1 MRKLYAFLFTAFLIF
16 AAASRT
22 AAQNYTFTTSAG
34 NAIVPGTTL
43 EPGSSGDDLT
53 VLITLP
59 FSYSAYNVAYTQVR
73 ASSNGNLQFT
83 GAGNSS
89 FSNTCPLPTTTTLGF
104 PDFMPHWDDLHT
116 GRAAGQGIY
125 TSTSGVAPNR
135 IFNIEWRGELFT
147 GSGNIVNFEARLFE
161 GQQRVDFI
169 YGTVTN
175 NGSSASIGVQGAVGP
190 TTLFTSF
197 SCNTASLSS
206 GLGISFVLAAP
217 CSGVPSPGFITG
229 PAGIICPGTATALTL
244 NGYTTGGTITLQWAS
259 SATSGGPYTPIAGAT
274 NPIYNFTAAA
284 TRYYICTVTCGASGF
299 AANTTEFAVNV
310 DGIRHSSSSATPP
323 VSCAPGNVAI
333 TATAAD
339 GVVPSGFAVVANSGT
354 INLPIVDNSTVNSVI
369 AVPALNISSAANLRV
384 RINATHTWVGDVTF
398 RLTSPCGITF
408 LFDRPGLNPPG
419 TCCGSS
425 SDLIA
430 GGYVFDVNA
439 ATAFPENPPN
449 PVPLGTYRPT
459 DAFGAAN
466 NNWAAITF
474 PCNAPAGNWTL
485 SVSDGATGDQGVLI
499 DWQILTFSNGV
510 YTHTLTGPGT
520 ITQNPSTGPNNST
533 GNFSVSGLPAGNHVF
548 NFTSTDMLG
557 CSVTTPINVTV
568 NPLPT
573 ILITPGPPATNNY
586 VFTTSNGNA
595 IVPGTS
601 LVPGSQGDDVS
612 ATIALPFTY
621 FVYGVPYN
629 SVNAISNGN
638 LQFNTANTSFSNTCP
653 LPTTTNLGATFMPH
667 WDDLWTLQAGEGI
680 YTSVSG
686 IAPNRIFNIEWRSS
700 YFPGSGTVSF
710 EARLFEGQQRVD
722 FIYGTI
728 TGSPGASAS
737 IGVQGAVAPTTQF
750 TSYSCNTA
758 SLSSGLGISF
768 VIPPPTICAG
778 EILRL
783 DAGALPG
790 VPQTL
795 NSGTV
800 INIPGSGS
808 TGNASP
814 YPGTINVSGYPTTGV
829 TVRSVTINNYDHTF
843 PDDVDLVLVSPTGTA
858 VILMSD
864 CGGSASATGQNFTF
878 LDGAPALAD
887 AAFNPTGTYRC
898 TNYGTPDN
906 FPAPGPGSLTQA
918 TPTLSS
924 FTGNPNGD
932 WKLYAVDD
940 LTLNAGLIGSWSI
953 TFNVPGP
960 VVFTQ
965 TAPVPPPNTMF
976 TDPGATI
983 PYTGTLTNTIWV
995 RPSVTTTYTVN
1006 GSLLGCNGSNSITVN
1021 VNQLPAITAQPTPA
1035 SQTVC
1040 PGFTVT
1046 YSVAAT
1052 GTGITYQWR
1061 KNGVN
1066 LVNGGFIN
1074 GVNTNTLVLS
1084 FVSAATS
1091 GTYDCVVSGTCAPPA
1106 VSSGAVLTVATAPT
1120 ITTQPANVTVCSGQ
1134 NASFSVVAA
1143 GTPAPN
1149 IYQWQL
1155 STDAGATWNNI
1166 LTGSAFTPTLTL
1178 TNVTVAMNGNRYRCI
1193 ITNFCGQNITTS
1205 SATLTVNATPT
1216 VVATDLFNQR
1226 VCLSDTLVSLVGTPS
1241 GGSWSGIGVS
1251 GFNFVPTATAVGTY
1265 VLTYTY
1271 TNAVGCTASDTT
1283 TVRVSSCPER
1293 QRLLS
1298 NDGVILYPNP
1308 NNGRFSIRI
1317 NSTLYNYLGMKV
1329 YDMTGRL
1336 VNGKVV
1342 KNGIDQALVSPVF
1355 SGLTYGRVIPID
1367 ISYLPSGTYL
1377 VKFYYDDGAR
1387 SSEKGFLVVIQR

>member
-16 AAASRT
+16 AAASRSE
-22 AAQNYTFTTSAG
+22 AQNYTFTTSAG

-43 EPGSSGDDLT
+43 EPGSQGDDVN

-59 FSYSAYNVAYTQVR
+59 FTYSVYNIPYTQVR

-83 GAGNSS
+83 GAGNNS
-89 FSNTCPLPTTTTLGF
+89 FSNTCPLPTATFNVQGGVV
-104 PDFMPHWDDLHT
+104 FMPHWDDLWT
-116 GRAAGQGIY
+116 AQAGGGIF
-125 TSTSGVAPNR
+125 TSVSGVAPNR
-135 IFNIEWRGELFT
+135 IFNIEWRASYFPGT
-147 GSGNIVNFEARLFE
+147 GTVSFEARLFE

-169 YGTVTN
+169 YGTIT
-175 NGSSASIGVQGAVGP
+175 GSPGGSATVGLQGGPTP

-229 PAGIICPGTATALTL
+229 PSGIICPGAATALTL
-244 NGYTTGGTITLQWAS
+244 NGYTTGGTIALQWAS
-259 SATSGGPYTPIAGAT
+259 SATSGGPYTPIAGA
-274 NPIYNFTAAA
+274 NSPIYNFTATA

-310 DGIRHSSSSATPP
+310 DGIRHVSVTPTP
-323 VSCAPGNVAI
+323 AVSCEPANVSI
-333 TATAAD
+333 TGTAAD

-354 INLPIVDNSTVNSVI
+354 INLPILDNATVNSVI

-384 RINATHTWVGDVTF
+384 RINATHTWVGDLTF
-398 RLTSPCGITF
+398 RLTSPCGITY

-419 TCCGSS
+419 TCCGSA

-430 GGYVFDVNA
+430 GGYVFDVSA
-439 ATAFPENPPN
+439 ATPFPENPPN
-449 PVPLGTYRPT
+449 PVPLGTYKPT
-459 DAFGAAN
+459 DAFGVAN
-466 NNWAAITF
+466 NTWAAIAF

-485 SVSDGATGDQGVLI
+485 SVSDGAFGDVGTLI

-557 CSVTTPINVTV
+557 CSVTTPVNVTV
-568 NPLPT
+568 NPLPS
-573 ILITPGPPATNNY
+573 ILITTTPSTTSTSTFSYTGPAVAIPDNTPAGVNIPLTVSGLTGPIADLNFRLDAASSGVCDATIGNTNASVDHTWNSDLIFRLTSPGGTTVTLINGRGGSGKNFCTVLLDDDGGFPATSTMTNAGAISGNFAPESPLS
-586 VFTTSNGNA
+586 VFDGQNGN
-595 IVPGTS
+595 GT
-601 LVPGSQGDDVS
+601 
-612 ATIALPFTY
+612 
-621 FVYGVPYN
+621 
-629 SVNAISNGN
+629 
-638 LQFNTANTSFSNTCP
+638 
-653 LPTTTNLGATFMPH
+653 
-667 WDDLWTLQAGEGI
+667 WTLNVSDNAGFDIG
-680 YTSVSG
+680 SLRRFSL
-686 IAPNRIFNIEWRSS
+686 IF
-700 YFPGSGTVSF
+700 
-710 EARLFEGQQRVD
+710 Q
-722 FIYGTI
+722 TI
-728 TGSPGASAS
+728 DPPV
-737 IGVQGAVAPTTQF
+737 I
-750 TSYSCNTA
+750 CN
-758 SLSSGLGISF
+758 
-768 VIPPPTICAG
+768 
-778 EILRL
+778 EQILRI

-795 NSGTV
+795 NSSTV
-800 INIPGSGS
+800 INIPGTGS

-814 YPGTINVSGYPTTGV
+814 YPGTINVSGYPTAGV
-829 TVRSVTINNYDHTF
+829 TVRSVSINNYDHTF

-878 LDGAPALAD
+878 RDGSPALAD
-887 AAFNPTGTYRC
+887 NSFNPTGTYRP

-906 FPAPGPGSLTQA
+906 FPAPGPGSLSQTN
-918 TPTLSS
+918 PTLSS
-924 FTGNPNGD
+924 FSGNPNGD

-940 LTLNAGLIGSWSI
+940 LTLNTGLIGSWSI

-960 VVFTQ
+960 VSFTQ
-965 TAPVPPPNTMF
+965 SPVSPNSMF
-976 TDPGATI
+976 TDPSATTA
-983 PYTGTLTNTIWV
+983 YTGTLVNTIWV
-995 RPSVTTTYTVN
+995 KPAVTTTYTVN
-1006 GSLLGCNGSNSITVN
+1006 GSLLGCNGTNSVTVT

-1035 SQTVC
+1035 SQNVC

-1046 YSVAAT
+1046 YSVTAT
-1052 GTGITYQWR
+1052 GTGLTYQWR

-1074 GVNTNTLVLS
+1074 GVTTNTLVLS

-1106 VSSGAVLTVATAPT
+1106 ISNGVVLTVATAPT
-1120 ITTQPANVTVCSGQ
+1120 ITTQPANLTVCSGQ
-1134 NASFSVVAA
+1134 NASFSVVAS

-1155 STDAGATWNNI
+1155 STDGGATWNNI

-1178 TNVTVAMNGNRYRCI
+1178 TNVTVAMNGNSYRCI
-1193 ITNFCGQNITTS
+1193 ITNFCGQNITS
-1205 SATLTVNATPT
+1205 GSATLTVNPTPV

-1226 VCLSDTLVSLVGTPS
+1226 VCLSDTLVPLVGTPS
-1241 GGSWSGIGVS
+1241 GGSWRGIGVS
-1251 GFNFVPTATAVGTY
+1251 GFNFIPTATAVGTY

-1271 TNAVGCTASDTT
+1271 TNASGCTNTDTT
-1283 TVRVSSCPER
+1283 TVKVSDCPER
-1293 QRLLS
+1293 IRLLS

-1308 NNGRFSIRI
+1308 NNGKFNIRI

-1336 VNGKVV
+1336 VNGRVV
-1342 KNGIDQALVSPVF
+1342 KNGTDQALVSPVF
-1355 SGLTYGRVIPID
+1355 SGLVYGRVIPID